1 MIDDDLS
8 TTDRVQDQPTC
19 VPEHEVTSLD
29 SGTVFLIKTLFYP
42 VTTVALLV
50 LCLWAGGGSLIGP
63 NFLIALLS
71 YVGVAEFMGACRV
84 HRAPSL
90 AHELRWLLSIVFR
103 WVGIG
108 AGVYLIL
115 YLTDLKAALTDRV
128 VLVWFGLTPFVLWSG
143 NIALRQILYVGG
155 ERTHTRNAVI
165 IGVTEEGLLLS
176 RLMQQQSLSRMNLL
190 GFFEDREVG
199 RIPEQRYSLLGR
211 VDDAAAFVSQN
222 RVNVVYITL
231 PMSRHPRILKLLRS
245 LQNTIASV
253 YFVPDFSALYHI
265 QARVDVVHGV
275 PMIAVC
281 ESPFFGLLSLAK
293 RVSDIMMS
301 GFIVLCISPLLLAI
315 AIGVKLTSQGS
326 VIFRQRRYG
335 LDGREIMVY
344 KFRSMTVTEDGES
357 TYKQVTRSDMRVTP
371 FGAFLRRTSM
381 DELPQFFNVLEGSM
395 SVVGPRPHVIA
406 VNEHYRRLIPSYMFR
421 HKVKPGLT
429 GWAQVNGYRGG
440 DDLHGMT
447 KRIEFDL
454 EYLENWSLWFDA
466 RIILRTFSLI
476 WRDRSSY

>member
-1 MIDDDLS
+1 
-8 TTDRVQDQPTC
+8 
-19 VPEHEVTSLD
+19 
-29 SGTVFLIKTLFYP
+29 
-42 VTTVALLV
+42 
-50 LCLWAGGGSLIGP
+50 
-63 NFLIALLS
+63 
-71 YVGVAEFMGACRV
+71 MGACRV

-90 AHELRWLLSIVFR
+90 THELRWLVSIVFR

-115 YLTDLKAALTDRV
+115 YLTDLKAALTDRL

-155 ERTHTRNAVI
+155 ERMHTRTAVI

-176 RLMQQQSLSRMNLL
+176 RLMQQQPLSRMNLL
-190 GFFEDREVG
+190 GFFEDRDVG

-301 GFIVLCISPLLLAI
+301 
-315 AIGVKLTSQGS
+315 
-326 VIFRQRRYG
+326 
-335 LDGREIMVY
+335 
-344 KFRSMTVTEDGES
+344 
-357 TYKQVTRSDMRVTP
+357 
-371 FGAFLRRTSM
+371 
-381 DELPQFFNVLEGSM
+381 
-395 SVVGPRPHVIA
+395 
-406 VNEHYRRLIPSYMFR
+406 
-421 HKVKPGLT
+421 
-429 GWAQVNGYRGG
+429 
-440 DDLHGMT
+440 
-447 KRIEFDL
+447 
-454 EYLENWSLWFDA
+454 
-466 RIILRTFSLI
+466 
-476 WRDRSSY
+476 